1 MEALRQ
7 IILRKSIDKTDLK
20 NISKD
25 KKENIPQI
33 AFVSLFRKNIG

>member
-7 IILRKSIDKTDLK
+7 IILRKKIDRTNLAE
-20 NISKD
+20 ISKD
-25 KKENIPQI
+25 EKEAIPQI

>member
-7 IILRKSIDKTDLK
+7 IILRRKIDRSYAHR
-20 NISKD
+20 IP
-25 KKENIPQI
+25 KKEREIIPQI

>member
-7 IILRKSIDKTDLK
+7 IILRRRIDKTQLK

-25 KKENIPQI
+25 EKEKIPQI
-33 AFVSLFRKNIG
+33 AFVSLFRKNVG